1 MTRINWG
8 NDWVLTYDLS
18 NAVGISKDDIAKAS
32 NSILQVSIPTTKN
45 ISYDMPGTTLWASRN
60 KLPDMTAVRN
70 AFYEAFKRV
79 KNSNNITVKKL
90 LICDFLNDKVYIENN

>member
-1 MTRINWG
+1 MTITNCKKG
-8 NDWVLTYDLS
+8 WVLTYDLS

-32 NSILQVSIPTTKN
+32 NDVFMVSIPTTN
-45 ISYDMPGTTLWASRN
+45 ATSYDMPSTTLWASRN

-70 AFYEAFKRV
+70 AFYETFKRV

>member
-1 MTRINWG
+1 MTITNCKKG
-8 NDWVLTYDLS
+8 WVLTYDLS

-32 NSILQVSIPTTKN
+32 NDVFQTSIHTDKN
-45 ISYDMPGTTLWASRN
+45 SYDMPSTTLWAYRN

-90 LICDFLNDKVYIENN
+90 LICDFLNDAVYIENN